1 LFKKRENPPCLLIA
15 TTTTTTNNNTNDN
28 DNDNDNKKTLAM
40 AQYEVKEYS
49 QQSGYIP
56 QPAMSIPQTQP
67 QVVTRNQGRGT
78 WKASLFDCFSV
89 PGLCLKTCFCPC
101 ITYVSLILM
110 CNYLGF
116 SIPLIT
122 FFSNTIHYRAKQK
135 RK

>member
-1 LFKKRENPPCLLIA
+1 MQYKYRVSVQTRKSSLPFNSK
-15 TTTTTTNNNTNDN
+15 NNNKRQQQYNNND
-28 DNDNDNKKTLAM
+28 DNNNNKKSLSM

-89 PGLCLKTCFCPC
+89 PGLCFKTCF
-101 ITYVSLILM
+101 
-110 CNYLGF
+110 
-116 SIPLIT
+116 
-122 FFSNTIHYRAKQK
+122 
-135 RK
+135 